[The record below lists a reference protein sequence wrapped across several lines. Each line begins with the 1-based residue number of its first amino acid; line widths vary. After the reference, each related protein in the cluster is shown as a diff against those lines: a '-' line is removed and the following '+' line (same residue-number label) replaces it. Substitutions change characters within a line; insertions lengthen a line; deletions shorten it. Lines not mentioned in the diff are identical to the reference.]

1 VTSLVDFGRALGQLD
16 DPRFVRV
23 IATGVG
29 VTLAGLVALTAAIVW
44 LVGWIVPDTLV
55 LPLIGEIGAIDTVAS
70 WAALGLMLV
79 LSIVLMVPVAALVVG
94 FFLDDIAAAVEA
106 RHYPHLPP
114 VEALSLGTQ
123 VADGVKFLGVVVAA
137 NLLAFVA
144 YIAMPP
150 LAPFVFWAVN
160 GYLLGREYFGL
171 VALRRL
177 GPEGARALRR
187 RHALRVWLTGTL
199 MAVPLTVPVVNLL
212 VPVLGVAVF
221 THQFHRL
228 APEPSAASAAD
239 LRR

>member
-1 VTSLVDFGRALGQLD
+1 MSPLVDFARALGQLD

-29 VTLAGLVALTAAIVW
+29 VTLAGLVALTAAVVW
-44 LVGWIVPDTLV
+44 FVGWMMPDTLV

-79 LSIVLMVPVAALVVG
+79 LSIVLMIPVAALVVG

-106 RHYPHLPP
+106 RHYAHLPP
-114 VEALSLGTQ
+114 VEPLPLGAQ
-123 VADGVKFLGVVVAA
+123 FADGVRFLGVLVGVNLVA
-137 NLLAFVA
+137 LIA
-144 YIAMPP
+144 YIALPP

-177 GPEGARALRR
+177 GPESARTLRR
-187 RHALRVWLTGTL
+187 RHGFRIWLTGTL
-199 MAVPLTVPVVNLL
+199 MVVPLTIPVVNVL

-221 THQFHRL
+221 THQFQRL
-228 APEPSAASAAD
+228 APG
-239 LRR
+239 